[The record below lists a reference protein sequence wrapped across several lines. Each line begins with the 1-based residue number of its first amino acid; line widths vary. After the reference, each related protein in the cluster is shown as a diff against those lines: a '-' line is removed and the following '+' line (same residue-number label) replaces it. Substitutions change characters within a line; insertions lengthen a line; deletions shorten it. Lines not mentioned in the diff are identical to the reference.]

1 MGLRAD
7 TAQAG
12 CSCCQL
18 LARQTGVAHLSPP
31 LSTSPFPMGLLMALP
46 AGQWLFPV
54 PQALHE
60 WGAGGEQR
68 EKGEGPQGRM
78 GSPSQS
84 GCWNPVLSPSS
95 GPWLTA
101 PSEKSAG
108 PSQKWSKSV
117 KNPPTLAREVPW
129 P

>member
-7 TAQAG
+7 TTLAG

-60 WGAGGEQR
+60 CGGCWRGAE
-68 EKGEGPQGRM
+68 GEGPQGRM

-84 GCWNPVLSPSS
+84 GCWNPVLSPNS
-95 GPWLTA
+95 GL
-101 PSEKSAG
+101 G
-108 PSQKWSKSV
+108 
-117 KNPPTLAREVPW
+117 
-129 P
+129 